1 MTRVKDQ
8 IELQK
13 KKEKAYKKF
22 LNYGWK
28 PEQASAIVGNLIHE
42 SNLDTGILGTADDK
56 GSRGIGQWH
65 SERLKT
71 LQKRYGS
78 NWTDFDNQ
86 LEFVNWEL
94 NNTEKKA
101 GDALR
106 QAKGLYNTGR
116 IVSDLYE
123 RPKVK
128 WYADDRR
135 QSNVYD
141 IHNKFSGV
149 QLTAED
155 KANFLK
161 GTAQRAIDN
170 YNTTQNVTSN
180 VIDLSL
186 PQQNTTF
193 ASVPDV
199 EEPKEVVEAKQS
211 LQQKQ
216 AEENFLNELN
226 QQNFAFEEPQQPK
239 QVVPQI
245 SPLERYAQI
254 ESFVGGNPVAQQGGN
269 IEVKDSK
276 IQGVGVFAT
285 NPFKQGSFIGLAH
298 TNGQPSTEL
307 GRYHNHSENPNAESV
322 LIGNERY
329 LITKKAIKNGEE
341 ITVDYR
347 KQPELEQPEDFNKT
361 PQLTQQE
368 INFLKDIQNKN
379 KFQ

>member
-1 MTRVKDQ
+1 M
-8 IELQK
+8 
-13 KKEKAYKKF
+13 
-22 LNYGWK
+22 
-28 PEQASAIVGNLIHE
+28 
-42 SNLDTGILGTADDK
+42 
-56 GSRGIGQWH
+56 
-65 SERLKT
+65 KT
-71 LQKRYGS
+71 LQKRYGN

-94 NNTEKKA
+94 NNTHKKA

-123 RPKVK
+123 IPAKK
-128 WYADDRR
+128 WNQNDDR
-135 QSNVYD
+135 QKAVYD
-141 IHNKFSGV
+141 LHNKFSGL

-161 GTAQRAIDN
+161 GTTQRAIDN
-170 YNTTQNVTSN
+170 YNATQNVTSN

-226 QQNFAFEEPQQPK
+226 QQNFAFEEPQQQIQPK
-239 QVVPQI
+239 QIVPQI

-254 ESFVGGNPVAQQGGN
+254 ESFVGGNPVAQQGGRIPVSSRGVYDYPNQEVIVPTTDGRVTMKN
-269 IEVKDSK
+269 ITYPILGIDEYGNTQLMQPDGEYQFQGKTIHEV
-276 IQGVGVFAT
+276 
-285 NPFKQGSFIGLAH
+285 
-298 TNGQPSTEL
+298 
-307 GRYHNHSENPNAESV
+307 
-322 LIGNERY
+322 
-329 LITKKAIKNGEE
+329 
-341 ITVDYR
+341 
-347 KQPELEQPEDFNKT
+347 